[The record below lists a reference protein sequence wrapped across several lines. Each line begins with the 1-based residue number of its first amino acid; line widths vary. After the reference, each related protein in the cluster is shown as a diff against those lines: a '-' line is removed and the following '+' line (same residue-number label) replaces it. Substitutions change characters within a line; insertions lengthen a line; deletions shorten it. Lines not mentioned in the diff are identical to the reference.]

1 MGKEQKEAEN
11 ALGYSQ
17 ESGKKWLAAT
27 NTCHNEPSYSQE
39 NKETFLATYKNV
51 AHFSSKNQI

>member
-17 ESGKKWLAAT
+17 ESGKKWLAAA

-39 NKETFLATYKNV
+39 NKKTFLATANTVIKNCST
-51 AHFSSKNQI
+51 F